1 MKHKRIE
8 NLIQKALD
16 REISENEEKTLH
28 AHLAQCPGC
37 RQFHAEMMQTEG
49 ALSTLV
55 EVFPHHDF
63 NDRVLRKL
71 GFRRAFSLKK
81 LVPAGVAAWVASVLA
96 LALLPWPQA
105 LVRKAATS
113 VPDIVRFVDRAGV
126 VLASFSNVL
135 VPFAKSTFNLQYG
148 IFGLIMMIL
157 SLFAFSR
164 LVKKEAQCKF

>member
-16 REISENEEKTLH
+16 REISENEEKALH
-28 AHLAQCPGC
+28 AHLAQCPSC
-37 RQFHAEMMQTEG
+37 RQFHAEMMQTED

-63 NDRVLRKL
+63 NDRVLRNL
-71 GFRRAFSLKK
+71 GFRRAFSWKK
-81 LVPAGVAAWVASVLA
+81 IVPAGAAAWLASVLA

-105 LVRKAATS
+105 LIRKVATS
-113 VPDIVRFVDRAGV
+113 VPGVVRFVDSAAV
-126 VLASFSNVL
+126 VITSLSDVL

-164 LVKKEAQCKF
+164 LVKKEAQCKL